1 MAPTTR
7 APVLLSLL
15 TILLTGLSA
24 VAAPV
29 TPPTPQADIDQLR
42 SAFDQPPAD
51 TRPMVRWWWFG
62 PAITQ
67 PELEREMNVMRDGGF
82 GGFEVQP
89 TYPLA
94 VDGAPTGLVNQKFL
108 SQPFLDNLKFVAAKA
123 KDLGLRMDLTLG
135 SGWPYGG
142 STIPVTQAAGKLRV
156 ERSPRFAPPQLR
168 DGETLLATFAAVG
181 DQAEPQLVAAGAQ
194 PPAGAT
200 NFYFFISSRTG
211 MKVKRPALGA
221 EGYVIDHQDP
231 AAVAKF
237 IDTIATPEVAA
248 CGDNVPHS
256 IFCDS
261 LEVGGEDWTPNFLDE
276 FQKRRGYDLRP
287 LLPAL
292 VGDIGPKTLDIRHD
306 WGQTLTE
313 IFNDYFVTQLQT
325 FAKKHDTLFRIQAY
339 GSPSA
344 GQFSYAYADLPE
356 GEGFQWHNYRASR
369 YSASACHLLGIN
381 VASSETFTWIHS
393 PVYRATP
400 LDIKAEADLH
410 FLQGIN
416 QIICHGWPGTAAG
429 VGYPGWSFYASGVF
443 NENNPW
449 FIVMPDVT
457 KYIQRVSSMMRQGT
471 PANDVA
477 LYLANDDAWA
487 RFTSGKISL
496 TDILGQCLGPKIV
509 GDILDAGYNLDF
521 FDDQLLA
528 QRGKIEN
535 GQMSFGDV
543 HFKVIVLAGV
553 ERIPPATMQKL
564 EEFVRGGGILIA
576 TRRLPDIAP
585 GYQATA
591 ADQQAVHDTAQR
603 LFKGDNAPA
612 IFVADETQ
620 FGAALSARLA
630 PDVACS
636 PASPQLGVVHR
647 HTSAGEL
654 YFLANTSNQPLN
666 AKATFRVE
674 DMQPEWWN
682 PMTARLSPA
691 EVLTHPTGGTTV
703 ALNLEPYGSTLLLW
717 THSAETPPPVPAE
730 VAAGAPMDLTTGWTI
745 QFGKAAA
752 PTEMAKLHSWTDDT
766 ASRSFS
772 GVATYSKTLTLPPEM
787 LAKGLGLTL
796 DFGQPTAEKP
806 GDSSREGS
814 GFEAALIPPV
824 REAAIV
830 YINGQRAGSLW
841 CPPYRLDA
849 TGLLKVGDNQ
859 LRIEVA
865 NTAVNFLAA
874 NGFPN
879 YDYRSL
885 VEQFGNR
892 FTPARQSQFQP
903 LPSGLLGPVQLIAYS
918 LP

>member
-1 MAPTTR
+1 
-7 APVLLSLL
+7 
-15 TILLTGLSA
+15 
-24 VAAPV
+24 
-29 TPPTPQADIDQLR
+29 
-42 SAFDQPPAD
+42 
-51 TRPMVRWWWFG
+51 
-62 PAITQ
+62 
-67 PELEREMNVMRDGGF
+67 
-82 GGFEVQP
+82 
-89 TYPLA
+89 
-94 VDGAPTGLVNQKFL
+94 
-108 SQPFLDNLKFVAAKA
+108 
-123 KDLGLRMDLTLG
+123 
-135 SGWPYGG
+135 
-142 STIPVTQAAGKLRV
+142 
-156 ERSPRFAPPQLR
+156 
-168 DGETLLATFAAVG
+168 
-181 DQAEPQLVAAGAQ
+181 
-194 PPAGAT
+194 
-200 NFYFFISSRTG
+200 
-211 MKVKRPALGA
+211 
-221 EGYVIDHQDP
+221 
-231 AAVAKF
+231 
-237 IDTIATPEVAA
+237 
-248 CGDNVPHS
+248 
-256 IFCDS
+256 
-261 LEVGGEDWTPNFLDE
+261 
-276 FQKRRGYDLRP
+276 
-287 LLPAL
+287 
-292 VGDIGPKTLDIRHD
+292 
-306 WGQTLTE
+306 
-313 IFNDYFVTQLQT
+313 
-325 FAKKHDTLFRIQAY
+325 
-339 GSPSA
+339 
-344 GQFSYAYADLPE
+344 
-356 GEGFQWHNYRASR
+356 
-369 YSASACHLLGIN
+369 
-381 VASSETFTWIHS
+381 
-393 PVYRATP
+393 
-400 LDIKAEADLH
+400 
-410 FLQGIN
+410 
-416 QIICHGWPGTAAG
+416 
-429 VGYPGWSFYASGVF
+429 
-443 NENNPW
+443 
-449 FIVMPDVT
+449 
-457 KYIQRVSSMMRQGT
+457 
-471 PANDVA
+471 
-477 LYLANDDAWA
+477 
-487 RFTSGKISL
+487 
-496 TDILGQCLGPKIV
+496 
-509 GDILDAGYNLDF
+509 
-521 FDDQLLA
+521 
-528 QRGKIEN
+528 
-535 GQMSFGDV
+535 
-543 HFKVIVLAGV
+543 
-553 ERIPPATMQKL
+553 
-564 EEFVRGGGILIA
+564 
-576 TRRLPDIAP
+576 
-585 GYQATA
+585 
-591 ADQQAVHDTAQR
+591 
-603 LFKGDNAPA
+603 
-612 IFVADETQ
+612 
-620 FGAALSARLA
+620 
-630 PDVACS
+630 
-636 PASPQLGVVHR
+636 VHR